1 MYNAIWTKHGM
12 YMARLELA
20 GSPAELSQFAKLV
33 RVYSLTDSSK
43 DHESK
48 LRYSEYIHGNSLA
61 FWDGFDGL
69 FL

>member
-1 MYNAIWTKHGM
+1 
-12 YMARLELA
+12 MARLELA
-20 GSPAELSQFAKLV
+20 KSPADLSQFAKLV

-48 LRYSEYIHGNSLA
+48 HRYSEYINGNSLA
-61 FWDGFDGL
+61 FWYGFDGL